1 MLIPWRLRFD
11 LLVTKLSYRNY
22 VAYLYQRFIIII
34 IIFFDEAT
42 MRFFPSMVLLIF
54 FATFQLAC
62 GDENTVDSNH
72 ADVAVYGWKKQGEEI
87 TDLERENDEEQDDG
101 AKYRWLAPEL
111 FDELNK
117 RHHAHGGEPGEI
129 KKKPKKNKKNKDKK
143 KKKSNKEKKL
153 AARRKSL
160 LKGMLPT

>member
-1 MLIPWRLRFD
+1 MLPIFTNG
-11 LLVTKLSYRNY
+11 LLLF
-22 VAYLYQRFIIII
+22 L
-34 IIFFDEAT
+34 IIFFDEAI
-42 MRFFPSMVLLIF
+42 MRFFPSMVLLIS